1 MDRIEKLE
9 CLLAIA
15 LEEAFPAQLNY
26 SDRYKQFRLQ
36 AAEKRLNPGVQLLDN
51 YAFSEELQRVS
62 GRRV

>member
-26 SDRYKQFRLQ
+26 SDRYKQIRLQ